1 MLIRSLASNYLKSIL
16 RSRFAGLNLAAK
28 ILAIVFLWMPFYL
41 YATAAGLFIDLALNE
56 LAPNVDMPAIASRAV
71 LYFLIFWSGLD
82 IFLRPRISLPLFPY
96 LATPIT
102 RPRLA
107 LFYQAISVFG
117 KINFL
122 PFLFALAFWLKNFL
136 LKDVAYAWVWL
147 LLFLSLSACFHLLTN
162 LLRMSLG
169 RRYLPLLCTLLF
181 VVALAAMEWR
191 YDIPTLSVLSSGLFE
206 ATLGGAIW
214 PLAIVLAVG
223 AVVLYA
229 STSQIIRGLYVD
241 DTVLSRP
248 RRKVAVKGADR
259 SFTAGMLSFE
269 WKLIW
274 RNKRTRVIFISVP
287 AFIYIGINPIIFSES
302 NLSDALL
309 LLGFGLVIVG
319 STMFTTMV
327 FNFRSTFYDG
337 MMARPGLIKVI
348 IQHIFRVSN
357 AILIGIFV
365 IMAIIIILARDFG
378 ILPLIGYMLLYGLG
392 VAKYIASF
400 TWVFAATRLELNRS
414 GFGETNFKKGGWMSA
429 LFSFLIIFPPPLLIW
444 LLPGSHWGSLTI
456 GALGLAG
463 LLFHSRWVDTLTK
476 NMEKKRYVLMEEF
489 RKG

>member
-16 RSRFAGLNLAAK
+16 RSRFAELNLAVK

-56 LAPNVDMPAIASRAV
+56 LAPNADMPAIASRAV

-102 RPRLA
+102 RTKLA

-122 PFLFALAFWLKNFL
+122 PLLFVLAFWFRNFL
-136 LKDVAYAWVWL
+136 LKDVAFAWAWL
-147 LLFLSLSACFHLLTN
+147 LLFLLLSACFHLLTN

-191 YDIPTLSVLSSGLFE
+191 YDIPTLSVLSTGLFE
-206 ATLGGAIW
+206 ATLGGAVW

-223 AVVLYA
+223 VAVLYA

-241 DTVLSRP
+241 DTILSRP
-248 RRKVAVKGADR
+248 RKKVAGKGVDR

-287 AFIYIGINPIIFSES
+287 AFIYVGTNPITFSLS
-302 NLSDALL
+302 HLSDAFLSFS
-309 LLGFGLVIVG
+309 FGLAIIG
-319 STMFTTMV
+319 STMFTTMA

-337 MMARPGLIKVI
+337 MMSRPGLIKVI

-357 AILIGIFV
+357 AILIGVFV
-365 IMAIIIILARDFG
+365 IMVIIVIFVRDFR

-400 TWVFAATRLELNRS
+400 PWVFAATRLELNRS
-414 GFGETNFKKGGWMSA
+414 GFGETNFKKGGWISA
-429 LFSFLIIFPPPLLIW
+429 LFAFLIIFPPPLLIW
-444 LLPGSHWGSLTI
+444 LLPGSHWGSMVV

-463 LLFHSRWVDTLTK
+463 LLFRSRWVDALTK
-476 NMEKKRYVLMEEF
+476 NLEKKRYVLMEEF